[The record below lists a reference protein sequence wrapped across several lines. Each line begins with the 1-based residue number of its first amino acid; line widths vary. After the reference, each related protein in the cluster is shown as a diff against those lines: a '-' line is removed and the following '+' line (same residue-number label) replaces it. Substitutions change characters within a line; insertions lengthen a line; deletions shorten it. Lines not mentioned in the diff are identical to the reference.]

1 MRLGIVVIL
10 LGIGILIA
18 GIVFHLQGQGIV
30 GPPESFMYTNPD
42 WINYG
47 TQIAIAGAVII
58 GVGLVLIKRYN
69 P

>member
-1 MRLGIVVIL
+1 MRLCIVVIL

>member
-1 MRLGIVVIL
+1 MRLGIVAIL
-10 LGIGILIA
+10 FGIGILIA

-47 TQIAIAGAVII
+47 MQIAIAGAVII
-58 GVGLVLIKRYN
+58 GVGLVLLKKYN